1 MKHIVDYKDI
11 STQLRDYKS
20 MFDITIKS
28 VSILDGSEFL
38 DELDYMHY
46 DMSYVSNKSK
56 SDDIAVF
63 IKLFTLYKLRHMEE
77 WTRIFDNLQI
87 INSQTYDPRTS
98 YYENKTITPDITTE
112 STIEYGRVS
121 DTSSSTTDGLTHG
134 LVVQA
139 KTNTYDGELR
149 DSAKTSNT
157 GTDTRAISSS
167 GSDELSG
174 SDTTTS
180 TTSGTTTETR
190 TGSRDNILVN
200 LQTDID
206 FAARNNLRDIII
218 NNFIKEFMFY
228 NNDNREV
235 NLYGFYC

>member
-1 MKHIVDYKDI
+1 MTRIVDYKDI
-11 STQLRDYKS
+11 STDLREHEND
-20 MFDITIKS
+20 FDITIKE
-28 VSILDGSEFL
+28 VSIMEGTELL
-38 DELDYMHY
+38 NELDNMYY
-46 DMSYVSNKSK
+46 DMSFVSHEPMT
-56 SDDIAVF
+56 SDVPKF
-63 IKLFTLYKLRHMEE
+63 IQLWGLYKLRHQDE
-77 WTRIFDNLQI
+77 WTRIFDSLQVI
-87 INSQTYDPRTS
+87 HSQSYDPRAS

-112 STIEYGRVS
+112 STIEYGRIS

-134 LVVQA
+134 LIVQA

-206 FAARNNLRDIII
+206 FAARNNLRDLII

-228 NNDNREV
+228 NNDNKEV
-235 NLYGFYC
+235 GIYGFYY

>member
-1 MKHIVDYKDI
+1 MTRIVDYKDI
-11 STQLRDYKS
+11 STDLREHEND
-20 MFDITIKS
+20 FDITINE
-28 VSILDGSEFL
+28 VSIMEGTELL
-38 DELDYMHY
+38 NELDNMYY
-46 DMSYVSNKSK
+46 DMSFVSHEPVTGDVPK
-56 SDDIAVF
+56 F
-63 IKLFTLYKLRHMEE
+63 IQLWGLYKLRHFDE
-77 WTRIFDNLQI
+77 WTRIFDNLQVI
-87 INSQTYDPRTS
+87 KSQNYDPRAS

-112 STIEYGRVS
+112 STIEYGRIS

-134 LVVQA
+134 LIIQA

-206 FAARNNLRDIII
+206 FAARNNLRDLII

-228 NNDNREV
+228 NNDNKEV
-235 NLYGFYC
+235 NIYGFYY